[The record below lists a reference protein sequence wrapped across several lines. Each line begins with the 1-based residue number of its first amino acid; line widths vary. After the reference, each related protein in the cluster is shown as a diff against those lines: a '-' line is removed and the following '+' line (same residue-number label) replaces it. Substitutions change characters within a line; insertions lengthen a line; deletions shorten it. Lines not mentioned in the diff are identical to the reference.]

1 MLIKQNIFYFARNT
15 FMKICLWSMFKY
27 FLELMYILLFVMV
40 CFFHIIR
47 KDKLDLAICMYT
59 GNLSF

>member
-1 MLIKQNIFYFARNT
+1 
-15 FMKICLWSMFKY
+15 MFKHL
-27 FLELMYILLFVMV
+27 LELMYILLFVLV
-40 CFFHIIR
+40 CFFYIIR

>member
-1 MLIKQNIFYFARNT
+1 
-15 FMKICLWSMFKY
+15 MFKY
-27 FLELMYILLFVMV
+27 FLELTYILLFVVV

-59 GNLSF
+59 GYLSF